1 MAPFIRKKTI
11 CYLRSGATTT
21 KQTFTP
27 TCTFQ
32 FIIFR
37 RLLLL
42 LRFLLLVTLRAACVS
57 SWKRTLLPL
66 LLLLLLLAR
75 PSGIKRSGGRQTN
88 YGRPFAY

>member
-11 CYLRSGATTT
+11 YYLRSGATTT

-66 LLLLLLLAR
+66 LLLLAR